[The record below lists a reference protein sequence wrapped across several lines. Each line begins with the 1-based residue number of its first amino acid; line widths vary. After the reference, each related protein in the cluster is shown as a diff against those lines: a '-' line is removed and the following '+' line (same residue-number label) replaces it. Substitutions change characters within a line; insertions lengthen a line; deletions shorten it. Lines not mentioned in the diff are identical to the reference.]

1 MAKGVLRTDTP
12 ACGAPRR
19 GEDGERCGRPAGAGT
34 DHLGSGPCS
43 WHGGAL
49 PSVAAHHRDELVLQE
64 ARRGLARLGVAQ
76 PLESVEQAY
85 DLLLSVAGQLDALRQ
100 GLQDEV
106 ERLGSVRY
114 EHDRSGEQ
122 IRGEVT
128 VLVAVTKELT
138 SLLSTIG
145 RLDVQ
150 GRKVALDEAR
160 YTMMARLV
168 ELALADH
175 GVDATDSDVR
185 ATLHRHALALEAG
198 EERTT

>member
-1 MAKGVLRTDTP
+1 M
-12 ACGAPRR
+12 
-19 GEDGERCGRPAGAGT
+19 
-34 DHLGSGPCS
+34 
-43 WHGGAL
+43 
-49 PSVAAHHRDELVLQE
+49 
-64 ARRGLARLGVAQ
+64 
-76 PLESVEQAY
+76 
-85 DLLLSVAGQLDALRQ
+85 AGQLDALRQ